1 MFIAITGLLF
11 LPSPRF
17 FLLQTSGIIMVNNN
31 IYDFLV
37 SVDINSISADEDYK
51 KGQIGMSLTEKNDL
65 DEANMVIVGCGEY
78 RGQGKRGII
87 NGADKVRQ
95 QLYKL
100 YHWHTEVKIADI
112 GNVMVGNKLQ
122 DSYAALQAVLM
133 DLIDA
138 GKKVIVLGGSHDN
151 TLSIYRAF
159 AARNEIIEATMVDA
173 LIDIDQD
180 ALLAAEN
187 FLLEMLISEPNFI
200 RHFNLL
206 GFQSYFTYP
215 GLLEVIDK
223 LRFDCVRVGRVQE
236 RMEEVEPIIR
246 SSRFLSFDIKAI
258 ANAYA
263 PVNLLTPN
271 GFTGQEACKL
281 MQYAGLSSEL
291 KVAGIF
297 GFGEDD
303 ALGMSSMQM
312 AHMVWYYMDGIHKG
326 MHEAN
331 LEERIGFTEYHTL
344 CAEVDTLFLQS
355 RHTGRWWMQMPDQS
369 FAPCSYSDYLAASHN
384 DLPERW
390 LRVQER
396 N

>member
-1 MFIAITGLLF
+1 LHAYYFYLHLQKF
-11 LPSPRF
+11 P
-17 FLLQTSGIIMVNNN
+17 LQTTSKRMLNES

-37 SVDINSISADEDYK
+37 PVDFSRINEDEDYK
-51 KGQIGMSLTEKNDL
+51 KGQIGLSLVDSNDL
-65 DEANMVIVGCGEY
+65 EEANMVIIGCSEY
-78 RGQGKRGII
+78 RGQGDKRKIS
-87 NGADKVRQ
+87 GADMVRK
-95 QLYKL
+95 QLYRL
-100 YHWHTEVKIADI
+100 YHWHTEVKIADM
-112 GNVMVGNKLQ
+112 GNVMVGEKLQ
-122 DSYAALQAVLM
+122 DSYAALQSVIY
-133 DLIDA
+133 DLIGS
-138 GKKVIVLGGSHDN
+138 GKKVLIIGGSHDN

-159 AARNEIIEATMVDA
+159 AAKKEIIEATMVDA
-173 LIDIDQD
+173 LIDIDQE
-180 ALLAAEN
+180 ARLAAEN
-187 FLLEMLISEPNFI
+187 FLLEMLISEPNYI

-236 RMEEVEPIIR
+236 RMDEVEPIIR
-246 SSRFLSFDIKAI
+246 GSRFLSFDINAI

-263 PVNLLTPN
+263 PVNLLSPN

-281 MQYAGLSSEL
+281 MQYAGLSSQLE
-291 KVAGIF
+291 VAGIF

-303 ALGMSSMQM
+303 PRGLSSMQM
-312 AHMVWYYMDGIHKG
+312 AHMIWYFMDGVHKS
-326 MHEAN
+326 MHEAS

-390 LRVQER
+390 LRLQER